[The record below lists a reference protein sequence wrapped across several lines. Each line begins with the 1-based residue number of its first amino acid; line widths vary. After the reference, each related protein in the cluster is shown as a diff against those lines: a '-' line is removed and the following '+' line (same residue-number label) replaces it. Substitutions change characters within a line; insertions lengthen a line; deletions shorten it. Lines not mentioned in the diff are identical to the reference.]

1 MILHVSRMP
10 GTPSTGILRAGPLR
24 FRCALGRCGIKA
36 LKREGDGATP
46 AGLLLLRRVLYR
58 PDRLNRPR
66 TALPVR
72 ALRPNDG
79 WCDAPGDANYN
90 RPVRSAYGA
99 SHERLWREDGL
110 YDLIV
115 VLGHNDVPRKA
126 RRGSAIFMHVARDG
140 YAPTEGCIAL
150 ARDDLLKLLPMC
162 GPGSAVRVHL

>member
-1 MILHVSRMP
+1 MP
-10 GTPSTGILRAGPLR
+10 GTPSIGILRAGPFR

-46 AGLLLLRRVLYR
+46 AGILPLRCVLYR

-72 ALRPNDG
+72 ALRPIDG

-99 SHERLWREDGL
+99 SHEQLWREDGL

-115 VLGHNDVPRKA
+115 VLGHNDAPRKA
-126 RRGSAIFMHVARDG
+126 RCGSAIFMHVARDG
-140 YAPTEGCIAL
+140 YVPTEGCIAL
-150 ARDDLLKLLPMC
+150 ARNDLSKLLPMC
-162 GPGSAVRVHL
+162 GPGSAVCVHL